1 MNMDFAPFMHHT
13 KAVNTQL
20 GSVRG
25 RHPATAHEKL
35 VDQTRKWVATTFF
48 APMLKQMRQSP
59 FHSPLLDGGRG
70 GEAFGS
76 LYDQELAGRMTRGTS
91 NKLVNSIVNRI
102 EGRKAYARQAH
113 AKTLMQKRQGDHAR
127 AALYHSGGLIH
138 SEGKHVASAL

>member
-1 MNMDFAPFMHHT
+1 MDFAPFMHHT
-13 KAVNTQL
+13 KATNTHL
-20 GSVRG
+20 GPNRG
-25 RHPATAHEKL
+25 RHPSTQHEKL
-35 VDQTRKWVATTFF
+35 VAQTRKWVATTFF

-102 EGRKAYARQAH
+102 EGHKAYAKQAH
-113 AKTLMQKRQGDHAR
+113 AKTMMQKRKTDRAR
-127 AALYHSGGLIH
+127 SVLFPSGGLIS
-138 SEGKHVASAL
+138 SEANHVASAL